1 MIAAA
6 ILGLGAELVDV
17 ARFERAAARFGE
29 RLLARLFT
37 PGERAYAARRARGV
51 ESLAVRFAAKVAAHR
66 ALGLRGPRW
75 QDVEVVRERGRA
87 PTLRLHGAAQARA
100 RALGVGGAALSLTHD
115 RLGCIGHVVLT
126 D

>member
-1 MIAAA
+1 V

-17 ARFERAAARFGE
+17 VRFEGAAERFGE
-29 RLLARLFT
+29 RLRARLFT
-37 PGERAYAARRARGV
+37 AGERAYAARRSRGV

-66 ALGLRGPRW
+66 ALGLPLARW
-75 QDVEVVRERGRA
+75 QEVEVVRERGRP
-87 PTLRLHGAAQARA
+87 PTLRFHGRARA
-100 RALGVGGAALSLTHD
+100 RAEDLGVAGVALSLTHD